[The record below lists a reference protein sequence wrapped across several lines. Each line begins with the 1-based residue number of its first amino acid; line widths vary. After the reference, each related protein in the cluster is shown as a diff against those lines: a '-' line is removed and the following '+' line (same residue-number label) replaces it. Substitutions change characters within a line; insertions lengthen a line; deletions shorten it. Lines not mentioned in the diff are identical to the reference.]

1 MHSATPRAIMQLLL
15 VQLIPNCTQ
24 IRAIN
29 CTYVIMTR
37 VIGERA
43 RHSQVCSIDNHTAI
57 SYTDK
62 SFHVNNYICVFVFTI
77 VFEYNDVVFSFLF
90 GE

>member
-1 MHSATPRAIMQLLL
+1 MQLLL
-15 VQLIPNCTQ
+15 VQLFPNCTQ
-24 IRAIN
+24 MRVIN

-37 VIGERA
+37 IIGERA

-57 SYTDK
+57 SYTAISYTDK
-62 SFHVNNYICVFVFTI
+62 SFHVNNYICVFVFTTA
-77 VFEYNDVVFSFLF
+77 FEYNDVVFSFLF